1 MQDYAGELS
10 LPSQKHRRPTAQTET
25 SSTREEPPPPPRRL
39 PNRNL
44 KTPTRT
50 SRPLKS
56 SCHRTRP
63 HRRSASG
70 PPGLCNWGRGPPP
83 RGGAGACARGGLAR
97 ATCRSRISPRGPSDW
112 SGGSGPMGR
121 SGGGAGAPRQRNRNG
136 FCSEE
141 RRWRKRNGE
150 RVPRRHRFGG
160 VRSGMRCYGYGS
172 SR

>member
-10 LPSQKHRRPTAQTET
+10 LPSQKHRRPTTQTE
-25 SSTREEPPPPPRRL
+25 SFPTREDPPTAAKSL
-39 PNRNL
+39 
-44 KTPTRT
+44 TRT

-56 SCHRTRP
+56 SCHRTRR

-70 PPGLCNWGRGPPP
+70 PPSWHNWGRGPPP

-121 SGGGAGAPRQRNRNG
+121 SGGGAGARRQRNRNG

-150 RVPRRHRFGG
+150 RKRIGERVPRRHRFGG
-160 VRSGMRCYGYGS
+160 VRSGMRCYGCGS